1 MLSVTLNNFSYM
13 FSGMLVVIATGIIGA
28 SGDSLRKVHGINVHR
43 PTGLGLA
50 AAGGTFA
57 MVTAFA
63 IFLRLTLK
71 RHCPDCT
78 PVARGLDVSTRET
91 GNQVEVMVC
100 AETAE

>member
-1 MLSVTLNNFSYM
+1 M
-13 FSGMLVVIATGIIGA
+13 IGA
-28 SGDSLRKVHGINVHR
+28 SGDNLRKVRGINVHR

-57 MVTAFA
+57 IVTAFA

-71 RHCPDCT
+71 NQCPDCV

-100 AETAE
+100 AETTDRHSGDV